1 MSGLGI
7 MGTMEM
13 ARNAMRV
20 ARSGAEVSGN
30 NLANASNPIYARQR
44 IKIDSAVTIPTEK
57 GPQGSGAAVARLEQI
72 RDKVLDAAV
81 IYENSITGYHEGKL
95 AYLQQAENALGQ
107 TVDSQTID
115 AGGAYGT
122 YGISEGMT
130 ELFSSFQSLSV
141 SPTSISERQTVIS
154 NAKKISTKLRTVDE
168 RLSRLRTAINEEVK
182 DTITQVNN
190 KIKEVAY
197 VAINIGNIE
206 VVEGSANEVRDSL
219 QYSMEQLSKYGEIK
233 TTYNENGELTLKIN
247 DHEMI
252 TDNVMT
258 NSINAKADA
267 NGMYYMYEGNDGK
280 IVNTTS
286 GRIKGM
292 IDVRDQSVK
301 DLREDIDAMT
311 GQLITEVNALH
322 QTGYD
327 LDGVNDSSSGLFE
340 GTGAADIKVNE
351 TIADNPRKLQ
361 GSSSADETS
370 NNDILR
376 SIANL
381 GSKGI
386 AGLNSVSFSE
396 YYSNTLSRFGHDVA
410 LTTSQ
415 LNDQKTVEKLLI
427 RQRESIMGV
436 SIDEEVA
443 NLVVYQRAFQASAKL
458 LTTMDGLMQDVLN
471 MTR

>member
-95 AYLQQAENALGQ
+95 GYLQQAENALGQ
-107 TVDSQTID
+107 TVDNQTID

-122 YGISEGMT
+122 YGLSEGMT

-154 NAKKISTKLRTVDE
+154 NAKKISSKLRTVDE

-182 DTITQVNN
+182 DTIDQVNN

-197 VAINIGNIE
+197 VAISIGNIE

-219 QYSMEQLSKYGEIK
+219 QYAMEQLSKYAEIK
-233 TTYNENGELTLKIN
+233 TTYNENGELTLSIN
-247 DHEMI
+247 DREMI

-258 NSINAKADA
+258 NGIKAEADD
-267 NGMYYMYEGNDGK
+267 NGMYYMVDVSKGNA
-280 IVNTTS
+280 VNPTT
-286 GRIKGM
+286 GHIKGM

-301 DLREDIDAMT
+301 DLREDIDAMAS
-311 GQLITEVNALH
+311 QLITEVNALH

-327 LDGVNDSSSGLFE
+327 LDGVNDNSSGFFG
-340 GTGAADIKVNE
+340 GTGAKDIKVNE

-376 SIANL
+376 SIADL
-381 GSKGI
+381 GSRAI
-386 AGLNSVSFSE
+386 TGLNSVSFSE

>member
-182 DTITQVNN
+182 DTIAQVNN

-197 VAINIGNIE
+197 VSINIGNIE

-219 QYSMEQLSKYGEIK
+219 QYSMEQLSKYAEIK

-258 NSINAKADA
+258 NSINGKADA

-280 IVNTTS
+280 IINTTS
-286 GRIKGM
+286 GHIKGM

-351 TIADNPRKLQ
+351 AIADNPRKLQ

-381 GSKGI
+381 GSKAI